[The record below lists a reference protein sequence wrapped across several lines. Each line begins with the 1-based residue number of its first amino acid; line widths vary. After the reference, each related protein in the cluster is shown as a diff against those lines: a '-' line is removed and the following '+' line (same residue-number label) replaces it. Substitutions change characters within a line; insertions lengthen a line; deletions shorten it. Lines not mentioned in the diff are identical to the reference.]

1 MKNPRSLEAG
11 AFPVPFTDTLTS
23 SVNATIAPLPA
34 NEFVRRYPIIA
45 VHWLGLP
52 PSPGQREADR

>member
-1 MKNPRSLEAG
+1 MKNPRSSEAG
-11 AFPVPFTDTLTS
+11 AFPVPCTDTLTS
-23 SVNATIAPLPA
+23 SVNATIAPFPA

-52 PSPGQREADR
+52 PSPGQKEAVR